1 MMKRKIVSMA
11 CILFML
17 ILAVIGIVLY
27 QDQQYNTISMIIV
40 CLSCLPFFFKYE
52 HRKPQTREI
61 VVLAIMVAL
70 TVVSR
75 AIFMITPNFKPMT
88 VLVILCG
95 MVFQKESGFLCGS
108 LGALLSNFLF
118 GQGPWTPFQ
127 MISWGLIGYGAGVIN
142 KRQYLEKNTLA
153 LYVYAMAS
161 GIFFSM
167 LMDVW
172 AVMSLDTT
180 FNLQRYLASL
190 VTSLPMMITYV
201 ISNVIFMVLLKD
213 RMLQIFSRVK
223 IKYGML
229 EENK

>member
-1 MMKRKIVSMA
+1 MMKCKIVSII
-11 CILFML
+11 CILVMVV
-17 ILAVIGIVLY
+17 LAIVGIVLY

-40 CLSCLPFFFKYE
+40 CLSCIPFYFKYE

-75 AIFMITPNFKPMT
+75 VVFMVTPNFKPMT

-108 LGALLSNFLF
+108 LSALLSNFFF

-127 MISWGLIGYGAGVIN
+127 MISWGFIGYGAGVLN
-142 KRQYLEKNTLA
+142 TKQRLENNTLA
-153 LYVYAMAS
+153 LYIYAIVS

-180 FNLQRYLASL
+180 FNLQRYLASV
-190 VTSLPMMITYV
+190 VTSLPIMITYV
-201 ISNVIFMVLLKD
+201 ISNVVFMVLLKD
-213 RMLQIFSRVK
+213 KMLQIFSRVK
-223 IKYGML
+223 IKYRMMEG
-229 EENK
+229 NK